1 MLWSAW
7 LGMAAS
13 LHLFFLH
20 SSSHCDF
27 YHLSFF
33 LSFLSTI
40 SQLASSVCSR
50 TCYQT
55 LSWSW
60 FPSDFKSGT
69 WVSSSEWYV
78 GFFFPYVIF
87 LFHLTS
93 LSLFSENMFLLPI
106 GRRLSARWT
115 HGLLK
120 TTIVGF
126 VGVWFFLM
134 APVWICN
141 AFISLSFS
149 KWSNTSQFIWIAS
162 VMYSSNLCMLFHF
175 LKKCLSWLLH
185 LTVTEILTWKW
196 KSDQLMN
203 ESSQ

>member
-1 MLWSAW
+1 MCVYVLWPAW

-13 LHLFFLH
+13 LHLFSFSTLLPTVI
-20 SSSHCDF
+20 F
-27 YHLSFF
+27 IISFF

-40 SQLASSVCSR
+40 SQLASSVCLR
-50 TCYQT
+50 ACYQP

-69 WVSSSEWYV
+69 WVSPSEWYV

-87 LFHLTS
+87 FSFDFS
-93 LSLFSENMFLLPI
+93 LPSLL

-115 HGLLK
+115 HGILFK
-120 TTIVGF
+120 THYCRIRGSMV
-126 VGVWFFLM
+126 LSHRSCL
-134 APVWICN
+134 WICN
-141 AFISLSFS
+141 AFISLSFKMIS
-149 KWSNTSQFIWIAS
+149 IYMNSIGYAF
-162 VMYSSNLCMLFHF
+162 LHCMLLYF
-175 LKKCLSWLLH
+175 LKECLSWLLH